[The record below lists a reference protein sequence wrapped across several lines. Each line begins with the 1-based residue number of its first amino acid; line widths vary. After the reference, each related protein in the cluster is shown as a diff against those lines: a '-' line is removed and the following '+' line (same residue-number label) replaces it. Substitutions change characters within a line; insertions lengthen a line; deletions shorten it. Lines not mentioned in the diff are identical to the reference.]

1 MQVILSIRP
10 EFVERIFSGVK
21 KFEYRKVIFIRNDIS
36 TVVVYATKP
45 FGKVVG
51 EFEIGGIIVNNP
63 KELWKQTK
71 DYSGISKPYFNEYFK
86 GKDQGFAIK
95 IKNFKKYD
103 QPLDLSVYDK
113 NIKAVPQ
120 SFCYTEV

>member
-1 MQVILSIRP
+1 MKVILSIRP

-71 DYSGISKPYFNEYFK
+71 DYSGISKTYFNEYFK

-103 QPLDLSVYDK
+103 QPLDLKYSLK
-113 NIKAVPQ
+113 
-120 SFCYTEV
+120 